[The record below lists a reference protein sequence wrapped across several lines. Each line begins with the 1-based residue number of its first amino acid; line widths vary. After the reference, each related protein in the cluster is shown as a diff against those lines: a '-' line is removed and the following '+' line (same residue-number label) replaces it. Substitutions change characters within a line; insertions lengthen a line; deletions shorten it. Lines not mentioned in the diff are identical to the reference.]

1 MKNLGYYNSNL
12 DILIELKENNLVNIT
27 YKINLGKKSK
37 IKKITFIGDKIFK
50 DKVYK
55 RDDGQWLDFCVGMLA
70 MVKRG
75 TKWTEVLKIGEDLI
89 GDKSA
94 SCNFEV
100 KDSSENYQA
109 IQTWLVD
116 FELMKA
122 KVGYARRK
130 QNGEWSQFGWFN
142 EWKCTAF

>member
-1 MKNLGYYNSNL
+1 MFDFFLSSRVSLKAIVKSIFFNLAYS
-12 DILIELKENNLVNIT
+12 
-27 YKINLGKKSK
+27 
-37 IKKITFIGDKIFK
+37 DKIFK

-55 RDDGQWLDFCVGMLA
+55 RDDGQWLDLCVGMLA

-75 TKWTEVLKIGEDLI
+75 NWTEVLKIGEDLI

-109 IQTWLVD
+109 I
-116 FELMKA
+116 
-122 KVGYARRK
+122 
-130 QNGEWSQFGWFN
+130 
-142 EWKCTAF
+142 